1 MPPRKVL
8 FVEDEAA
15 LQYSYERVFQGKYA
29 MAYAPNGA
37 EAMRQLNNFEPDVL
51 VLDMRLPDT
60 DGIAL
65 LQRIRET
72 WPTLPVVVT
81 TAYVSMEPLMNV
93 LDLGHSRYLVKP
105 YELSELAAA
114 IDAAGCAAAASLRCR
129 DGSRRRRLQRTA
141 RPDARGLWS
150 QRGREDHAPQ
160 STRRPHPAAGRPRT
174 SRRRPARHRLD
185 RPSAPALRPADRSRE
200 SAVLGFALRRATAP
214 RSTPPTGSRRARRS
228 AGARPVARSHPA
240 RRDRARTGA

>member
-1 MPPRKVL
+1 MAPPPRKVL

-15 LQYSYERVFQGKYA
+15 LQYSYERFFEGKYT

-37 EAMRQLNNFEPDVL
+37 EAMRQLSNFEPDVL

-72 WPTLPVVVT
+72 RPTLPVVVT

-114 IDAAGCAAAASLRCR
+114 IDAAG
-129 DGSRRRRLQRTA
+129 
-141 RPDARGLWS
+141 
-150 QRGREDHAPQ
+150 
-160 STRRPHPAAGRPRT
+160 
-174 SRRRPARHRLD
+174 
-185 RPSAPALRPADRSRE
+185 
-200 SAVLGFALRRATAP
+200 
-214 RSTPPTGSRRARRS
+214 
-228 AGARPVARSHPA
+228 
-240 RRDRARTGA
+240 